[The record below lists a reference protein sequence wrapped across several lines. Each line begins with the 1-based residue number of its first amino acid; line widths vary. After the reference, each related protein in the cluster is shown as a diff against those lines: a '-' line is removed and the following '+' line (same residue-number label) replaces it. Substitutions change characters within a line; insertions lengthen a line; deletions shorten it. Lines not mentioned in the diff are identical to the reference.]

1 MVEVITALKAQEQLA
16 KTEKT
21 KVTKSRKMETAITD
35 NKENQQQGKTLFQ
48 LKADVLHKVKDMV
61 LNVEFE
67 TPEEEAEF
75 ARRLQQKM
83 ESGKKLTTKEMNYL
97 KKTNPVL
104 YQHMLRVQHEREAL
118 KNRLKRCKTKQEAQ
132 RVISQAYAAVSKKD
146 PVRQQMLA
154 AISDV
159 ARQFTNSSRYQKL
172 PENAEELKKRKNQKV
187 DESEDPFPEDKEA
200 EEEGDGEVS
209 ISYEGGL
216 GSYQSAAV
224 TDSTS
229 TAVFSSEA

>member
-1 MVEVITALKAQEQLA
+1 MVEEITAIKAQEQLA
-16 KTEKT
+16 REEKT
-21 KVTKSRKMETAITD
+21 KVVKSRGMEPAVA
-35 NKENQQQGKTLFQ
+35 ENSGEQQKGKTLFQ
-48 LKADVLHKVKDMV
+48 LKADLLHKVKDMV

-97 KKTNPVL
+97 KKTNPIL

-154 AISDV
+154 AITDV

-172 PENAEELKKRKNQKV
+172 PENEEELKKRKQQKV
-187 DESEDPFPEDKEA
+187 DESEDPFPEDKAA
-200 EEEGDGEVS
+200 EDEENGEVS

-216 GSYQSAAV
+216 GGYQSAAV
-224 TDSTS
+224 ADSTS

>member
-1 MVEVITALKAQEQLA
+1 MVEEITAVKAQEQIT
-16 KTEKT
+16 KKEKT
-21 KVTKSRKMETAITD
+21 KVVKSRGMEPAVA
-35 NKENQQQGKTLFQ
+35 ENSDDQQKGKTLFQ
-48 LKADVLHKVKDMV
+48 LKADLLHKVKDMV

-97 KKTNPVL
+97 KKTNPIL

-132 RVISQAYAAVSKKD
+132 RVISQAYASVSKKD

-154 AISDV
+154 AISNV

-172 PENAEELKKRKNQKV
+172 PENEEELKKRKQQKV
-187 DESEDPFPEDKEA
+187 DESEDPFPEDKAA
-200 EEEGDGEVS
+200 EDEENGEVS

-216 GSYQSAAV
+216 GGYQSATV